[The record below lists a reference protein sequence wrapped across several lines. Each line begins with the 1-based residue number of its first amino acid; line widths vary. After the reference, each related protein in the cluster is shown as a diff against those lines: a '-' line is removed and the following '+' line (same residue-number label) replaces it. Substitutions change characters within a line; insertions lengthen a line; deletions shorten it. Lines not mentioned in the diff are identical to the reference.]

1 MLSDL
6 ADLIEEGHLD
16 QRASVRS
23 KTSANLAGRRR
34 SSQLGRDDL
43 STGSEAPTNR
53 RSVVRQAPEPAGRKA
68 LRNIR
73 KASRSYEHVAA
84 SSRGA
89 IHVGKASHHQK
100 RASRDTIRYQKEK
113 LANAAKGREFEESS
127 WEIVKHA
134 SLQEEKIGFID
145 KIQRMKLAK
154 DAKHEPKK
162 KLHVEEE
169 LRASPRRAML
179 DRDGA
184 SQRARSLGGSSL
196 LRSAS
201 ARPSTAPPPGSPPR
215 ARARSFGE
223 PGSPGGA
230 SLASDDRTFD
240 GATVMTGE
248 EGLFQES
255 WSEARLAPLLQKTD
269 RREDFDYL
277 DDMEMDE
284 YPPPYLKQRT
294 QDANMRT
301 LFGKRGPA
309 RRAVEEIARDA
320 EADEAASSEIAPAPG
335 TAEPSFEAESLPTA
349 ASLVDAPPEGEAL
362 SETPSVANLSKDEEA
377 KYFGDDARAS
387 RVEDVS
393 SAQVRRG
400 VPRALSKQAAMVT
413 SLDELKMVGPVDYV
427 PELDD
432 SDDDDDRDPG
442 IFADPASPRH
452 QFLIELVRMR
462 DLPPECVLLRR
473 DLTTTLNLSHRGLGD
488 GVGEVTIGPLFR
500 ALEKMGPKL
509 KTLDL
514 SQNDLDWRSAAQL
527 SSFIKRKVCGLVE
540 LRVAHADFDDS
551 ELASVMDSVKTN
563 RTLRTLDLRGNGI
576 GGANELYG
584 ASGYA
589 TKMVKVKATP
599 IAGKPVLAARGS
611 SRRGSVSESRLV
623 AKERNEF
630 SSRRLRDSG
639 GGGFGDLAKAKE
651 QASLVAGLTEQAK
664 RAQQQGSGCLE
675 LGAMLVR
682 NTTLTHLDLSWNR
695 ISGRDAALLGDALAG
710 NDGLTFLSLAFNAL
724 EDSGA
729 QQIAAALKF
738 NDILE
743 HLDVSGNNVGPK
755 AAVVFS
761 HALRENTNLR
771 ALVLDTNPLGFD
783 GVRAIARE
791 LYGEPDANAMEV
803 GEGDSEPLR
812 AAALAYSV
820 GIPYEVLEKTTQERT
835 ETAAETLERKAQEF
849 LQKVPP
855 RDVDRAP
862 FDPEM
867 PKGYYQLE
875 LAKPYHRAV
884 ADEIFEL
891 CARRPGVRLARVSY
905 SEAPV
910 ESRAEDSF
918 RPLKLGAL
926 RPAPQWGLNGIPPK
940 VGAEPAEDA
949 AKEFLDLA
957 EEDHGAFHRRESHA
971 FAMPGLAQFQE
982 LRKARQ
988 LRAAKV
994 EKAKNKAMRLM
1005 KMLKVM
1011 GKAEDSKRRLPV
1023 PVDGSD
1029 APFAQY
1035 AREEAI
1041 EALEAHAVVDLSQR
1055 AECQVKYQL
1064 PAEGCLRVEVK
1075 LVPRLSSQLELLT
1088 REGMDELL
1096 RFIRENHGM
1105 EHLDVIRALTM
1116 DHRFL
1121 CRQVQELIQELAGG
1135 VRVEDGNMN
1144 VLQGA
1149 RVFVRGACRTS
1160 LGDSGPEGAPFIGG
1174 FAEESIDPRNARKIC
1189 KSLYFTEGTAQRYGV
1204 GAFRNAT
1211 YGRKPLC
1218 GAIGDDFFANVV
1230 LAEKPRGTFEFD
1242 YSSILPVEQGS
1253 KVMTDAEFERTL
1265 DECGLPLKCIT
1276 LSDKQAHLYLD
1287 PANDE
1292 PPKGAG
1298 DKAGDPA
1305 DKRRRHRTN
1314 IGLGQPAD
1322 LVNTF
1327 YRARAAVIDGRF
1339 FNDEPATLDSHRDVY
1354 INAHDRNNVM
1364 AFVDL
1369 PKKAQQTPQQMMAK
1383 NNSTNIALILAS
1395 INRFM
1400 REPRGVADLAPVS
1413 GAKAEFLRNHQLG
1426 LVEPAAD
1433 PRTGGKRGALHG
1445 VPRRPKTRATQL
1457 EELAMARAPT
1467 MDKGALFGD
1476 LGAIT
1481 TMSRGGGDD
1490 DDDDDDDD
1498 SNDAS
1503 LSSEDDESPAARL
1516 KAVLDER
1523 VGATIVGGWT
1533 AGAVEALWNAISKK
1547 EACLMVKDSTTV
1559 VRVVHVVKVRVLSRG
1574 GRKVLVST
1582 RKAPAGPDRSA
1593 DASNEWHA
1601 NATAV
1606 RTWLGATLPLI
1617 QHGASIK
1624 PAIPPSHAA
1633 LIIVQQRILAPLKL
1647 RLKSSHLVHQSSVET
1662 DLAPEFPHQ
1671 FPGVET
1677 RAVQGRKRERNSQ
1690 LQRLRSRPFSTRA
1703 VYDFY
1708 DCHVNFKPSMTETRI
1723 EECLE
1728 RAARAANPGEAFE
1741 AAAESD
1747 ESDESDMFDSDFDDD
1762 DESMSTCG
1770 EGDARGIESYRMHS
1784 ELAFAGGNS
1793 LSAATTLTLRDEWHF
1808 VERARAD
1815 DVPVPPPSLPQLLSE
1830 LRCRFGNETMSSR
1843 QLALVAALFPANGIR
1858 EHRFLQLAREGHA
1871 KAAPVMPKVHAR
1883 GATPMAPTAKS
1894 GDAAGGDGGDDT
1906 RTHHVVVYRE
1916 EVIACLVNKVDD
1928 VEHFRTMCRATPC
1941 NLGDETWKRLVRRLG
1956 CLNVCDPLHVDDL
1969 YDLDLRYPDERRMD
1983 REPVPGWTLPAS
1995 WDGATYDGQNH
2006 AGVPTIGHLSLWYA
2020 TSKKDVDRD
2029 HVAETEKFRKDL
2041 RDRFFKLGLPRPVPP
2056 ASNLAES
2063 AQREMLVPAHN
2074 RSSVRRGRPR
2084 RGKKKS

>member
-73 KASRSYEHVAA
+73 KAPRSYEHVAA

-127 WEIVKHA
+127 WSLASAEAVEDDEAEALLDAQLEYVQSLSTVMTVDLESSRKEFEVGVRRNRKEIVKHA

-184 SQRARSLGGSSL
+184 SQRAESGRLVAAAVG
-196 LRSAS
+196 S
-201 ARPSTAPPPGSPPR
+201 ARPSRRRRR
-215 ARARSFGE
+215 ARRRGRAQRSFGE
-223 PGSPGGA
+223 PSSPGGA

-301 LFGKRGPA
+301 LFGKRGRPGA
-309 RRAVEEIARDA
+309 RSKKCAVAFLGSFSVAAPVDAAAERRSLATSSLGRVMGLAQIARDA

-335 TAEPSFEAESLPTA
+335 TAEPSFEAESLPARRSFA
-349 ASLVDAPPEGEAL
+349 AA
-362 SETPSVANLSKDEEA
+362 
-377 KYFGDDARAS
+377 F
-387 RVEDVS
+387 
-393 SAQVRRG
+393 
-400 VPRALSKQAAMVT
+400 RALSKQAAMVT

-452 QFLIELVRMR
+452 QFLIEWSAVSWNSGWRTR
-462 DLPPECVLLRR
+462 LRR
-473 DLTTTLNLSHRGLGD
+473 FG
-488 GVGEVTIGPLFR
+488 
-500 ALEKMGPKL
+500 
-509 KTLDL
+509 
-514 SQNDLDWRSAAQL
+514 
-527 SSFIKRKVCGLVE
+527 
-540 LRVAHADFDDS
+540 
-551 ELASVMDSVKTN
+551 LASVMDSVKTN

-695 ISGRDAALLGDALAG
+695 ISGRDAALLGDTRSRATTA
-710 NDGLTFLSLAFNAL
+710 SQHEPA
-724 EDSGA
+724 
-729 QQIAAALKF
+729 
-738 NDILE
+738 
-743 HLDVSGNNVGPK
+743 
-755 AAVVFS
+755 
-761 HALRENTNLR
+761 R

-783 GVRAIARE
+783 GVRAIARSFNFFMNKPRISLEGCFHQRHKQE

-849 LQKVPP
+849 LQ
-855 RDVDRAP
+855 
-862 FDPEM
+862 
-867 PKGYYQLE
+867 
-875 LAKPYHRAV
+875 
-884 ADEIFEL
+884 
-891 CARRPGVRLARVSY
+891 

-1144 VLQGA
+1144 VVALFEMLLPRVIDNNCVEALVDANLSLKQRRELHRKLGNFLPPLFNSFNGHYVLDLA
-1149 RVFVRGACRTS
+1149 REKDRVCAMRLAAHSFKERVFVRGACRTS

-1174 FAEESIDPRNARKIC
+1174 FAEDPA
-1189 KSLYFTEGTAQRYGV
+1189 
-1204 GAFRNAT
+1204 
-1211 YGRKPLC
+1211 
-1218 GAIGDDFFANVV
+1218 
-1230 LAEKPRGTFEFD
+1230 GTFEFD

-1433 PRTGGKRGALHG
+1433 PRTGGKRGRFTEVMSALDK
-1445 VPRRPKTRATQL
+1445 PRATVVQQPPKPKTVPKTRATQL

-1481 TMSRGGGDD
+1481 TMSRGGDDD

-1671 FPGVET
+1671 EL
-1677 RAVQGRKRERNSQ
+1677 ES
-1690 LQRLRSRPFSTRA
+1690 PFSCPGA

-1762 DESMSTCG
+1762 DEYDSDDGGGGDDGSQATGFRSMSTCG

-1969 YDLDLRYPDERRMD
+1969 YDLDLRYPDERRMVGVLARCNVHDHGENFKDPVFVPRQD

>member
-1 MLSDL
+1 VQ
-6 ADLIEEGHLD
+6 HLPL
-16 QRASVRS
+16 QR
-23 KTSANLAGRRR
+23 
-34 SSQLGRDDL
+34 
-43 STGSEAPTNR
+43 
-53 RSVVRQAPEPAGRKA
+53 
-68 LRNIR
+68 
-73 KASRSYEHVAA
+73 
-84 SSRGA
+84 
-89 IHVGKASHHQK
+89 
-100 RASRDTIRYQKEK
+100 
-113 LANAAKGREFEESS
+113 
-127 WEIVKHA
+127 
-134 SLQEEKIGFID
+134 
-145 KIQRMKLAK
+145 QR
-154 DAKHEPKK
+154 
-162 KLHVEEE
+162 
-169 LRASPRRAML
+169 
-179 DRDGA
+179 
-184 SQRARSLGGSSL
+184 
-196 LRSAS
+196 
-201 ARPSTAPPPGSPPR
+201 
-215 ARARSFGE
+215 
-223 PGSPGGA
+223 
-230 SLASDDRTFD
+230 
-240 GATVMTGE
+240 
-248 EGLFQES
+248 
-255 WSEARLAPLLQKTD
+255 EAR
-269 RREDFDYL
+269 
-277 DDMEMDE
+277 
-284 YPPPYLKQRT
+284 
-294 QDANMRT
+294 
-301 LFGKRGPA
+301 
-309 RRAVEEIARDA
+309 
-320 EADEAASSEIAPAPG
+320 
-335 TAEPSFEAESLPTA
+335 
-349 ASLVDAPPEGEAL
+349 
-362 SETPSVANLSKDEEA
+362 
-377 KYFGDDARAS
+377 
-387 RVEDVS
+387 
-393 SAQVRRG
+393 
-400 VPRALSKQAAMVT
+400 
-413 SLDELKMVGPVDYV
+413 
-427 PELDD
+427 
-432 SDDDDDRDPG
+432 
-442 IFADPASPRH
+442 
-452 QFLIELVRMR
+452 
-462 DLPPECVLLRR
+462 
-473 DLTTTLNLSHRGLGD
+473 
-488 GVGEVTIGPLFR
+488 
-500 ALEKMGPKL
+500 
-509 KTLDL
+509 
-514 SQNDLDWRSAAQL
+514 
-527 SSFIKRKVCGLVE
+527 
-540 LRVAHADFDDS
+540 
-551 ELASVMDSVKTN
+551 
-563 RTLRTLDLRGNGI
+563 
-576 GGANELYG
+576 
-584 ASGYA
+584 
-589 TKMVKVKATP
+589 
-599 IAGKPVLAARGS
+599 
-611 SRRGSVSESRLV
+611 
-623 AKERNEF
+623 
-630 SSRRLRDSG
+630 
-639 GGGFGDLAKAKE
+639 
-651 QASLVAGLTEQAK
+651 
-664 RAQQQGSGCLE
+664 
-675 LGAMLVR
+675 
-682 NTTLTHLDLSWNR
+682 WNR

-783 GVRAIARE
+783 GVRAIARSFNFFMNKPRISLEGCFHQRHKQE
-791 LYGEPDANAMEV
+791 LYGEPDATAMEV

-940 VGAEPAEDA
+940 GGAEPAEDA

-1144 VLQGA
+1144 VVALFEMLLPRVIDNNCVEALVDANLSLKQRRELHRKLGNFLPPLFNSFNGHYVLDLA
-1149 RVFVRGACRTS
+1149 REKDRVCAMRLAAHSFKERVFVRGACRTS

-1174 FAEESIDPRNARKIC
+1174 FAEESIDPRNARRIC

-1354 INAHDRNNVM
+1354 INAHDRDNAM

-1433 PRTGGKRGALHG
+1433 PRTGGKRGRFTEVMSALDK
-1445 VPRRPKTRATQL
+1445 PRATVVQQPPKPKTRATQL

-1476 LGAIT
+1476 LGAIIDGVGL
-1481 TMSRGGGDD
+1481 RRR
-1490 DDDDDDDD
+1490 
-1498 SNDAS
+1498 A
-1503 LSSEDDESPAARL
+1503 
-1516 KAVLDER
+1516 LDEAG
-1523 VGATIVGGWT
+1523 GA
-1533 AGAVEALWNAISKK
+1533 ALH
-1547 EACLMVKDSTTV
+1547 EQ
-1559 VRVVHVVKVRVLSRG
+1559 VLQPQQG
-1574 GRKVLVST
+1574 GR
-1582 RKAPAGPDRSA
+1582 RGRGAPRRGP
-1593 DASNEWHA
+1593 
-1601 NATAV
+1601 
-1606 RTWLGATLPLI
+1606 
-1617 QHGASIK
+1617 
-1624 PAIPPSHAA
+1624 
-1633 LIIVQQRILAPLKL
+1633 
-1647 RLKSSHLVHQSSVET
+1647 
-1662 DLAPEFPHQ
+1662 
-1671 FPGVET
+1671 
-1677 RAVQGRKRERNSQ
+1677 RERPGRAAHDAHRRGRH
-1690 LQRLRSRPFSTRA
+1690 LQRLRLRAGPGPRRRRIVRRARRRGRRFGEAGAQARARRGEAEPVARGLHEAQAGARGAGPSPLLREHPERGAADAAAGERRPPVAEEAPLVLGPRA
-1703 VYDFY
+1703 GV
-1708 DCHVNFKPSMTETRI
+1708 V
-1723 EECLE
+1723 
-1728 RAARAANPGEAFE
+1728 AARV
-1741 AAAESD
+1741 
-1747 ESDESDMFDSDFDDD
+1747 
-1762 DESMSTCG
+1762 
-1770 EGDARGIESYRMHS
+1770 
-1784 ELAFAGGNS
+1784 
-1793 LSAATTLTLRDEWHF
+1793 TTLKINSRYWARPPRPARRGAPRRRARRKIR
-1808 VERARAD
+1808 RARAGT
-1815 DVPVPPPSLPQLLSE
+1815 P
-1830 LRCRFGNETMSSR
+1830 RSR
-1843 QLALVAALFPANGIR
+1843 
-1858 EHRFLQLAREGHA
+1858 AR
-1871 KAAPVMPKVHAR
+1871 
-1883 GATPMAPTAKS
+1883 
-1894 GDAAGGDGGDDT
+1894 
-1906 RTHHVVVYRE
+1906 
-1916 EVIACLVNKVDD
+1916 
-1928 VEHFRTMCRATPC
+1928 
-1941 NLGDETWKRLVRRLG
+1941 
-1956 CLNVCDPLHVDDL
+1956 
-1969 YDLDLRYPDERRMD
+1969 
-1983 REPVPGWTLPAS
+1983 
-1995 WDGATYDGQNH
+1995 
-2006 AGVPTIGHLSLWYA
+2006 
-2020 TSKKDVDRD
+2020 
-2029 HVAETEKFRKDL
+2029 
-2041 RDRFFKLGLPRPVPP
+2041 
-2056 ASNLAES
+2056 
-2063 AQREMLVPAHN
+2063 
-2074 RSSVRRGRPR
+2074 
-2084 RGKKKS
+2084 

>member
-1 MLSDL
+1 
-6 ADLIEEGHLD
+6 
-16 QRASVRS
+16 
-23 KTSANLAGRRR
+23 
-34 SSQLGRDDL
+34 
-43 STGSEAPTNR
+43 
-53 RSVVRQAPEPAGRKA
+53 
-68 LRNIR
+68 
-73 KASRSYEHVAA
+73 
-84 SSRGA
+84 
-89 IHVGKASHHQK
+89 
-100 RASRDTIRYQKEK
+100 
-113 LANAAKGREFEESS
+113 
-127 WEIVKHA
+127 
-134 SLQEEKIGFID
+134 
-145 KIQRMKLAK
+145 
-154 DAKHEPKK
+154 
-162 KLHVEEE
+162 
-169 LRASPRRAML
+169 
-179 DRDGA
+179 
-184 SQRARSLGGSSL
+184 
-196 LRSAS
+196 
-201 ARPSTAPPPGSPPR
+201 
-215 ARARSFGE
+215 
-223 PGSPGGA
+223 
-230 SLASDDRTFD
+230 
-240 GATVMTGE
+240 
-248 EGLFQES
+248 
-255 WSEARLAPLLQKTD
+255 
-269 RREDFDYL
+269 
-277 DDMEMDE
+277 
-284 YPPPYLKQRT
+284 
-294 QDANMRT
+294 
-301 LFGKRGPA
+301 
-309 RRAVEEIARDA
+309 
-320 EADEAASSEIAPAPG
+320 
-335 TAEPSFEAESLPTA
+335 
-349 ASLVDAPPEGEAL
+349 
-362 SETPSVANLSKDEEA
+362 
-377 KYFGDDARAS
+377 
-387 RVEDVS
+387 
-393 SAQVRRG
+393 
-400 VPRALSKQAAMVT
+400 
-413 SLDELKMVGPVDYV
+413 
-427 PELDD
+427 
-432 SDDDDDRDPG
+432 
-442 IFADPASPRH
+442 
-452 QFLIELVRMR
+452 
-462 DLPPECVLLRR
+462 
-473 DLTTTLNLSHRGLGD
+473 
-488 GVGEVTIGPLFR
+488 
-500 ALEKMGPKL
+500 
-509 KTLDL
+509 
-514 SQNDLDWRSAAQL
+514 
-527 SSFIKRKVCGLVE
+527 
-540 LRVAHADFDDS
+540 
-551 ELASVMDSVKTN
+551 MDSVKTN

-783 GVRAIARE
+783 GVRAIAR
-791 LYGEPDANAMEV
+791 
-803 GEGDSEPLR
+803 
-812 AAALAYSV
+812 V

-849 LQKVPP
+849 LQ
-855 RDVDRAP
+855 RCRRRRRAP

-1023 PVDGSD
+1023 PVDGPTRRSRST
-1029 APFAQY
+1029 
-1035 AREEAI
+1035 REEAI

-1144 VLQGA
+1144 VVALFEMLLPRVIDNNCVEALVDANLSLKQRRELHRKLGNFLPPLFNSFNGHYVLDLA
-1149 RVFVRGACRTS
+1149 REKDRVCAMRLAAHSFKERLRRGACRTS

-1322 LVNTF
+1322 L
-1327 YRARAAVIDGRF
+1327 
-1339 FNDEPATLDSHRDVY
+1339 PATLDSHRDVY

-1433 PRTGGKRGALHG
+1433 PRTGGKRGRFTEVMSALDK
-1445 VPRRPKTRATQL
+1445 PRAT
-1457 EELAMARAPT
+1457 
-1467 MDKGALFGD
+1467 
-1476 LGAIT
+1476 
-1481 TMSRGGGDD
+1481 
-1490 DDDDDDDD
+1490 
-1498 SNDAS
+1498 
-1503 LSSEDDESPAARL
+1503 
-1516 KAVLDER
+1516 AVLGER

-1671 FPGVET
+1671 F
-1677 RAVQGRKRERNSQ
+1677 RASRRARSSDF
-1690 LQRLRSRPFSTRA
+1690 LRARHESSA
-1703 VYDFY
+1703 VYD
-1708 DCHVNFKPSMTETRI
+1708 DCHGRDRGVR
-1723 EECLE
+1723 
-1728 RAARAANPGEAFE
+1728 RRAANPGEAFE

-1762 DESMSTCG
+1762 DEYDSDDGGGGDDGSQATGFRSMSTCG

-1969 YDLDLRYPDERRMD
+1969 YDLDLRYPDERRMVGVLARCNVHDHGENFKDPVFVPRQD

-2006 AGVPTIGHLSLWYA
+2006 AGVPTIGHLSLCA
-2020 TSKKDVDRD
+2020 RCSCRRTTGPPC
-2029 HVAETEKFRKDL
+2029 AA
-2041 RDRFFKLGLPRPVPP
+2041 GAPR
-2056 ASNLAES
+2056 
-2063 AQREMLVPAHN
+2063 
-2074 RSSVRRGRPR
+2074 
-2084 RGKKKS
+2084 KKKS